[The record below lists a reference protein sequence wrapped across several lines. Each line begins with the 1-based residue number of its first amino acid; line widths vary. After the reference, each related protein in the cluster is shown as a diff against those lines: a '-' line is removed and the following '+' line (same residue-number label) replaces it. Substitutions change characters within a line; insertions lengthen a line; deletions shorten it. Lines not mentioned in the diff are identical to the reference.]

1 VLPARVPFLTHPFQ
15 PPPGERALWDAWL
28 FPHAGEYHLFY
39 QQKRAGERQTI
50 AVGHAITT
58 DFVHWREVAPAYH
71 RGAPGDWDHG
81 PLRTGTTIGAHGRF
95 YLFNGAAEGQVDKV
109 GVSLSDDLL
118 RWEKWPGNP
127 VAVPDP
133 RWYESDPATCAIGNV
148 AWRDP
153 CVLPDG
159 DGFLALLCA
168 RNRTGPV
175 GGRGTV
181 ATMHSA
187 DLLRW
192 EVGPPLDVPGDFA
205 ILEVPDLF
213 ALDGRW
219 FLLHSTTPR
228 FGTRFAT
235 SEPELAAGTHVLWA
249 ERREG
254 PYTRP
259 PRDVLIGSPVALSS
273 AWVCRTVDS
282 PLGKIAYY
290 LNAYPE
296 PLGGGPP
303 RGSFGLP
310 KGLAT
315 DERGLRLRYLPILE
329 PFLGPPLVPPLAA
342 RDRVGERERP
352 GEWNIVGD
360 TAEGAVAIGTSVLPL
375 DAEAIDLM
383 LTARVTIEAG
393 RAAGIGLRLDR
404 YGYGIATILDV
415 RSGTI
420 EIAEVALSTSGAVW
434 STMARRA
441 VPLRHGEGVDL
452 RVLFLND
459 VIEVFLADDLLLS
472 IVAAGRSGG
481 ALALLADDARVRFAD
496 LTLRPLVGVPG
507 HPATR

>member
-1 VLPARVPFLTHPFQ
+1 MLFQ
-15 PPPGERALWDAWL
+15 PPPDERVLWDAWL

-58 DFVHWREVAPAYH
+58 DFVHWREVAPAYL
-71 RGAPGDWDHG
+71 RGEEGSWDHG

-95 YLFNGAAEGQVDKV
+95 YLLNGAAEGHVDKV
-109 GVSLSDDLL
+109 GVSISDDLL
-118 RWEKWPGNP
+118 TWEKYPGNP
-127 VAVPDP
+127 VSVPDP
-133 RWYESDPATCAIGNV
+133 RWYESDPVTCAVGNV

-153 CVLPDG
+153 CIFPDG

-168 RNRTGPV
+168 RGKSGPA

-181 ATMHSA
+181 ATLRSA

-192 EVGPPLDVPGDFA
+192 ETGPPLDVPAEFA
-205 ILEVPDLF
+205 MLEVPDLF
-213 ALDGRW
+213 SLDGRW

-235 SEPELAAGTHVLWA
+235 GEPDLAAGTHVLWA

-282 PLGKIAYY
+282 PLGRLAYY

-329 PFLGPPLVPPLAA
+329 PFLGAPLAPPLAA
-342 RDRVGERERP
+342 LDLTGERERP
-352 GEWNIVGD
+352 GEWHIADGV
-360 TAEGAVAIGTSVLPL
+360 AEGLVAIGTSVLPL
-375 DAEAIDLM
+375 RAEATDLL

-404 YGYGIATILDV
+404 YGYGIVVILDV
-415 RSGTI
+415 RMGTI
-420 EIAEVALSTSGAVW
+420 EIAEVALGTSGAVW
-434 STMARRA
+434 STMARRSA
-441 VPLRHGEGVDL
+441 ALRPGVAADL
-452 RVLFLND
+452 RVIFLNE

-472 IVAAGRSGG
+472 IVAAGRSGR

-496 LTLRPLVGVPG
+496 LSLRPIVGVSG
-507 HPATR
+507 RPAAQ

>member
-1 VLPARVPFLTHPFQ
+1 MLFQ
-15 PPPGERALWDAWL
+15 PSPDERALWDAWL
-28 FPHAGEYHLFY
+28 FPHAGKYHLFY

-58 DFVHWREVAPAYH
+58 DFARWREVAPAYL
-71 RGAPGDWDHG
+71 RGEAGAWDHG

-95 YLFNGAAEGQVDKV
+95 YLLNGAAEGHVDKI
-109 GVSLSDDLL
+109 GVSRSDDLL
-118 RWEKWPGNP
+118 HWEKWPGNP
-127 VAVPDP
+127 VSVPDP
-133 RWYESDPATCAIGNV
+133 RWYESDPATCPVGNV

-153 CVLPDG
+153 CILPDG

-168 RNRTGPV
+168 RSRTGPV

-181 ATMHSA
+181 ATLRSP

-192 EVGPPLDVPGDFA
+192 EAGPPLDVPRDFA
-205 ILEVPDLF
+205 MLEVPDLF

-235 SEPELAAGTHVLWA
+235 GEPDLAAGTHVLWA

-282 PLGKIAYY
+282 PLGRLAYY

-329 PFLGPPLVPPLAA
+329 PFLGTPLVPPLAA
-342 RDRVGERERP
+342 LAWAGARELP
-352 GEWNIVGD
+352 GEWRVAGEV
-360 TAEGAVAIGTSVLPL
+360 AEGRVAIGTSVLPL
-375 DAEAIDLM
+375 RAEAIDLM
-383 LTARVTIEAG
+383 LTVRVTIEAG
-393 RAAGIGLRLDR
+393 RAAGIALRLDR
-404 YGYGIATILDV
+404 YGYGIAIILDV
-415 RSGTI
+415 RAETV
-420 EIAEVALSTSGAVW
+420 EVAEVALGTSGAVW
-434 STMARRA
+434 STLARRA
-441 VPLRHGEGVDL
+441 TPLRLGAATDL
-452 RVLFLND
+452 RIIFLND

-472 IVAAGRSGG
+472 IVAAGRSGD
-481 ALALLADDARVRFAD
+481 AVALLADDARVRFAD
-496 LTLRPLVGVPG
+496 LSLRPIAGVTG
-507 HPATR
+507 RAAAH